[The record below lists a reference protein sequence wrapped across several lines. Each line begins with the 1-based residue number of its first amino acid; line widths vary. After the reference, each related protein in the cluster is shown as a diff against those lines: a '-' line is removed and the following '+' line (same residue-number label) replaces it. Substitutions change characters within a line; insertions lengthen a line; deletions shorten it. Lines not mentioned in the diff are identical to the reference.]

1 MGAVVSNNAWGTLA
15 VPITAQGTQI
25 LVSSGQGD
33 RFPNAVEGVSW
44 FFVTLA
50 DQENNI
56 EIVKCTKK
64 MGDTFTIAR
73 AMDNTM
79 ARAFKA
85 GDRVEVRPCA
95 ALFDDKVSQDALQAK
110 LDELKQTIEKSISTS
125 STRIEEKLTALEEKS
140 LPRSE
145 YESKTD
151 SQNLGISGK
160 YLSKE
165 DAEKTYL
172 KLAGGT
178 ITGKLVVNGVGGQE
192 SFAVRNG
199 NSNFGS
205 GDVWAK
211 TFHSSSDRMLKED
224 IVPFEAGEG
233 AKLVDNLTP
242 VWFTWAQDQTAD
254 FGVIAQE
261 VEKVL
266 PEAVFEREGRKY
278 VNYSSL
284 VAVAFAAIKD
294 LRDEVKE
301 LKRCQK
307 S

>member
-1 MGAVVSNNAWGTLA
+1 MGAVVSNNAWGALA
-15 VPITAQGTQI
+15 VPITPQATQI

-44 FFVTLA
+44 FFVTLV
-50 DQENNI
+50 DQDNNV

-64 MGDTFTIAR
+64 MGDTFTVVR

-95 ALFDDKVSQDALQAK
+95 ALFDDKVSQDTLTQK
-110 LDELKQTIEKSISTS
+110 LDELKRSIEQSISTS
-125 STRIEEKLTALEEKS
+125 SERIEEKLTALEEKS

-151 SQNLGISGK
+151 SQNTGISDK

-178 ITGKLVVNGVGGQE
+178 ITGKLVVNGVEGQE
-192 SFAVRNG
+192 SFSVRKG

-211 TFHSSSDRMLKED
+211 TFHSSSDRALKEG
-224 IVPFEAGEG
+224 IVSFEAGEG
-233 AKLVDNLTP
+233 VSLVDNLNP
-242 VWFTWAQDQTAD
+242 VWFTWSQDQTAD

-266 PEAVFEREGRKY
+266 PEAVFEREGRKF

-284 VAVAFAAIKD
+284 VAVAIAAIKD
-294 LRDEVKE
+294 LREEVKE
-301 LKRCQK
+301 LKECQK